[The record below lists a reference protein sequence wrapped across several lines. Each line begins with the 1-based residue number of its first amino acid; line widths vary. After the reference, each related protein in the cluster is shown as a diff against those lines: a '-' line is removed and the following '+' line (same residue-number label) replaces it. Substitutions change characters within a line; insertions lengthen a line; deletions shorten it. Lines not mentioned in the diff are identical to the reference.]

1 MVNISDHTL
10 VQTAFFF
17 IVYIFKIYSRG
28 ELWMQMG
35 VLLGII
41 GVLAAIAGFLVYY
54 IGTVL
59 DSSDTERI
67 DKLPKSESN
76 VNT

>member
-1 MVNISDHTL
+1 
-10 VQTAFFF
+10 
-17 IVYIFKIYSRG
+17 
-28 ELWMQMG
+28 MQMG
-35 VLLGII
+35 VLIGII